1 MKVIHRAFR
10 YRLAPTLEQETTLG
24 QWAGVVRFVYNLA
37 LEQRRD
43 FWRQH
48 LAAEGRHISGAMSI
62 GSGRFHPAACTK
74 PCVIWIKLS
83 LGFSLAVPGF
93 RHIGGA
99 ATITVSGSRP
109 SKWPFA

>member
-43 FWRQH
+43 FWRQYR
-48 LAAEGRHISGAMSI
+48 AATGGTLNFASQGREVTALRGDVDWI
-62 GSGRFHPAACTK
+62 G
-74 PCVIWIKLS
+74 
-83 LGFSLAVPGF
+83 AVP
-93 RHIGGA
+93 
-99 ATITVSGSRP
+99 SGCLHQ
-109 SKWPFA
+109 ALGEGE